1 MTNTGTGRNTTAR
14 ALSQA
19 KKAIRR
25 ADKKIRLDN
34 SADAKGIERIKSEAY
49 KLETMIAG
57 LDHRCAIHKLFCDR
71 VRARREK
78 LNLTQAEVAGKLGLH
93 VSSFYAIEQGRSS
106 PSLDTI
112 SRVAAALDCKPI
124 DLLR

>member
-1 MTNTGTGRNTTAR
+1 MTNIGTRRTAAQ
-14 ALSQA
+14 ALSKA
-19 KKAIRR
+19 KKAIQR
-25 ADKKIRLDN
+25 AGKKIRLDK
-34 SADAKGIERIKSEAY
+34 SDDADEIEKIKAESY

-57 LDHRCAIHKLFCDR
+57 IDHRCEIHRVFCSR

-78 LNLTQAEVAGKLGLH
+78 LELTQLDVAKKMGL
-93 VSSFYAIEQGRSS
+93 VVNSFSAIEQGRSS

-112 SRVAAALDCKPI
+112 SRVAEALDCKPI